1 MFNLV
6 DYLFLQHDG
15 TDDTDKVICLNL
27 FNLLIMFYQREGTE
41 LTNGKVKTENG
52 KLVWMILLLII
63 FEDWFLQLCCWNL
76 IKKITFNVLSK
87 FLLIIYILNMI
98 TGN

>member
-15 TDDTDKVICLNL
+15 TDETDKVISLNL

-41 LTNGKVKTENG
+41 LTNGKVKNG
-52 KLVWMILLLII
+52 KR
-63 FEDWFLQLCCWNL
+63 
-76 IKKITFNVLSK
+76 KT
-87 FLLIIYILNMI
+87 
-98 TGN
+98 

>member
-52 KLVWMILLLII
+52 KH
-63 FEDWFLQLCCWNL
+63 DWIVPKLTNPGRCPSL
-76 IKKITFNVLSK
+76 
-87 FLLIIYILNMI
+87 
-98 TGN
+98 